1 MARTI
6 DIGSKTYY
14 AKQTLKWCEKY
25 FGLCDRK
32 RRKLIFK
39 VSERKRKMGNC
50 EVYGNYCFWRNTI
63 TLYLPNNTT
72 IHDIVATMI
81 HEYTHYLQS
90 RTKYRNYEK
99 THYYSQNPLE
109 KEAKRNEEKYTNMS
123 LKHIKKNM

>member
-14 AKQTLKWCEKY
+14 AKQTLKWCEGY

-39 VSERKRKMGNC
+39 VSERKRKMGNSDI
-50 EVYGNYCFWRNTI
+50 YGNYCFWRNTI

-109 KEAKRNEEKYTNMS
+109 KEDKRNEEKYTNMC

>member
-14 AKQTLKWCEKY
+14 AHQALKWCKEY
-25 FGLCDRK
+25 FGMCDRK
-32 RRKLIFK
+32 RRKIIFK

-50 EVYGNYCFWRNTI
+50 DVYGNYCFWRNTI

-109 KEAKRNEEKYTNMS
+109 KEAKRNEEKYTNMCI
-123 LKHIKKNM
+123 KHIKKNM

>member
-14 AKQTLKWCEKY
+14 AQQALKWCKKY
-25 FGLCDRK
+25 LGLCDRK
-32 RRKLIFK
+32 RRKIIFK
-39 VSERKRKMGNC
+39 VSERKRKMGSFNIC
-50 EVYGNYCFWRNTI
+50 GNYCFWRNTI
-63 TLYLPNNTT
+63 TIYLPNNTT

-109 KEAKRNEEKYTNMS
+109 KEARRNEDKYT
-123 LKHIKKNM
+123 KTCIRYIKKYM

>member
-39 VSERKRKMGNC
+39 VSDRKRKMGNSDI
-50 EVYGNYCFWRNTI
+50 YGNYCFWRNTI

-109 KEAKRNEEKYTNMS
+109 KEAKRNEEKYT
-123 LKHIKKNM
+123 KTCIKYIKKNM